1 MAGNCK
7 RKSTDITCMK
17 ESSFMLTLL
26 IPGPKSPSK
35 DIDVYLRPLVYEL
48 KMLWAEGVQVR
59 DASTKTV
66 FRMHAALLWTI
77 NDYPARSSLSGW
89 SGQDVKDMYEAN
101 EEVVKILCNLEMIY
115 PPAFFDIMVH
125 LILHLPEEA
134 ILDEALTFCSM
145 YLDGMQTKF
154 NRPDRNADAGI
165 PKRQFQVF
173 FSQCRPI
180 SKKKIKAL
188 SEHANKSL
196 QWFVLNNCDEIK
208 AYKSEFES
216 KFPERNMQTD
226 FSSWLKYEANVF
238 SFSSS
243 SSTPDK
249 NELRALAHGPLYA
262 SSYTACIVNGVRF
275 VVQNRDS
282 RRTTQNSG
290 VVTIGEDDTPFYG
303 QLEEIIELNYIDG
316 YSVVLFRCKWF
327 NTRGKRLIKQNNTTI
342 IDIGHDW
349 YVDKEWY
356 DDVQYI
362 LATQAKQVF
371 YLRDPS
377 RTTGQWRVVEDV
389 HHRKLWD
396 HPTVV
401 NEIDILHDTQS
412 NDYTLVVD
420 TGCEGGESS
429 HVGGESSHVGYL
441 PMRTTLNEGGD
452 PSNVA
457 SIDLDESFI
466 NDDEEDAYNS
476 DDEDELNDD
485 DEEDDDVVDTR
496 YFRKMAT
503 MAQSHGGDGGDGGPY
518 HFDSGCATGSG
529 ELHGGGYKF
538 VGPNASD
545 FIRAISLEVEK
556 VVPPYYPNWAKV
568 PIEKKRAV
576 YPTLIDYFDLDS
588 WRNTDKW
595 RGVELGIT
603 AECQRAYKDHKRVLK
618 VHFEENGGYNDV
630 GAALNNPPEDVD
642 QETWETLINELFLD
656 ASYKNRSTKNKQNR
670 SQQRYPSYHGSKSY
684 SQRRHMEGTGPTD
697 VFKSTHYKEGTGW
710 ANTNVSSDYVKEYTR
725 SSAESGGDSSAVD
738 EIACMERALG
748 HRRGHIRGVGRVVS
762 NPTPDLFSTSP
773 PQPHWQE
780 VDGRVTQLQQQVQ
793 DQQQREAQR
802 DEERRVHNQQMLEM
816 QRQMDEMRRMWERRT
831 SSDDN

>member
-1 MAGNCK
+1 MYGGVK
-7 RKSTDITCMK
+7 RKRLTSELNWTKRSIFFELDYWSSLLLKHNLDVMHVEKNVC
-17 ESSFMLTLL
+17 ESLLGTLL
-26 IPGPKSPSK
+26 MNDKSK
-35 DIDVYLRPLVYEL
+35 DTHKAHKDLENMGIRHNLWLTQKNNKLYQPQAPYSFTPSDRERFCQFIRGVRLPDGFGSNFKNKVLPNNSNIIGL
-48 KMLWAEGVQVR
+48 KSHDYHILMQRLLPIGVRSGLHKNV
-59 DASTKTV
+59 ST
-66 FRMHAALLWTI
+66 TI
-77 NDYPARSSLSGW
+77 NDVCTFFQKICARSV
-89 SGQDVKDMYEAN
+89 DVKDMYEAN

-115 PPAFFDIMVH
+115 PPTFFDIMVH

-134 ILDEALTFCSM
+134 ILGGPVYMRWMYPFERYMKKLKAYRNKAKPEGSIVEGYVADEALTFCYM

-173 FSQCRPI
+173 SSQCRPI

-226 FSSWLKYEANVF
+226 FSSRLKYEANVF
-238 SFSSS
+238 SSSSS
-243 SSTPDK
+243 SSTPDNK
-249 NELRALAHGPLYA
+249 ELRALAHGPLYA

-316 YSVVLFRCKWF
+316 YSVVLFHCKWF
-327 NTRGKRLIKQNNTTI
+327 DTRGKRLIKQNNTTI
-342 IDIGHDW
+342 IDIGRDW
-349 YVDKEWY
+349 YVSKEW
-356 DDVQYI
+356 
-362 LATQAKQVF
+362 
-371 YLRDPS
+371 
-377 RTTGQWRVVEDV
+377 VVEDV

-401 NEIDILHDTQS
+401 NEINILHDTQS
-412 NDYTLVVD
+412 NDYTLVID
-420 TGCEGGESS
+420 TGCE
-429 HVGGESSHVGYL
+429 GGESSHVGYL

-452 PSNVA
+452 PIHVA

-466 NDDEEDAYNS
+466 NDDEEDEEDAYNL

-518 HFDSGCATGSG
+518 HFNSGCATGSG
-529 ELHGGGYKF
+529 GSSSQKRRCKGKNLKLYKKFEQNGRKPLPIDVELHAGGYKF
-538 VGPNASD
+538 VGPNATD

-576 YPTLIDYFDLDS
+576 YPTLID
-588 WRNTDKW
+588 R
-595 RGVELGIT
+595 I
-603 AECQRAYKDHKRVLK
+603 
-618 VHFEENGGYNDV
+618 
-630 GAALNNPPEDVD
+630 
-642 QETWETLINELFLD
+642 QE
-656 ASYKNRSTKNKQNR
+656 
-670 SQQRYPSYHGSKSY
+670 
-684 SQRRHMEGTGPTD
+684 
-697 VFKSTHYKEGTGW
+697 
-710 ANTNVSSDYVKEYTR
+710 EYTR

-762 NPTPDLFSTSP
+762 NPTPDLFST
-773 PQPHWQE
+773 
-780 VDGRVTQLQQQVQ
+780 LL
-793 DQQQREAQR
+793 
-802 DEERRVHNQQMLEM
+802 HNHIGKKWMSVYAGEF
-816 QRQMDEMRRMWERRT
+816 
-831 SSDDN
+831 